1 MNGSK
6 KFFGY
11 KAAVGAFLVMF
22 VNLGAC
28 TTLGIFL
35 SSLSEYSGW
44 DLGMVGYIGTVN
56 TIGNVILSMVAVKAL
71 SKFGAKTTMLISVL
85 ACALHVHFYTFATPG
100 PTSPALFSTTSPVS
114 SPPSPSPSARTPSA
128 PA

>member
-28 TTLGIFL
+28 TTLGIVL
-35 SSLSEYSGW
+35 SSLSE
-44 DLGMVGYIGTVN
+44 
-56 TIGNVILSMVAVKAL
+56 
-71 SKFGAKTTMLISVL
+71 
-85 ACALHVHFYTFATPG
+85 
-100 PTSPALFSTTSPVS
+100 
-114 SPPSPSPSARTPSA
+114 
-128 PA
+128 

>member
-56 TIGNVILSMVAVKAL
+56 TIGNVILNDEQLTRRLVALGWDTLEVHDDTGRYGCRWKL
-71 SKFGAKTTMLISVL
+71 IDHVNLNLMLQ
-85 ACALHVHFYTFATPG
+85 
-100 PTSPALFSTTSPVS
+100 
-114 SPPSPSPSARTPSA
+114 
-128 PA
+128 

>member
-1 MNGSK
+1 MKESG

-35 SSLSEYSGW
+35 TSLSEYSGW

-56 TIGNVILSMVAVKAL
+56 TIGNVVLSLVAVKAL
-71 SKFGAKTTMLISVL
+71 SKYGARVTMLISII
-85 ACALHVHFYTFATPG
+85 ACAAHVHFYTFATPA
-100 PTSPALFSTTSPVS
+100 PTCRAWCSIT
-114 SPPSPSPSARTPSA
+114 
-128 PA
+128 

>member
-1 MNGSK
+1 MKESG

-35 SSLSEYSGW
+35 TSLSEYSGW

-56 TIGNVILSMVAVKAL
+56 TIGNVVLSLVAIKFL
-71 SKFGAKTTMLISVL
+71 SKFGAKVTMLVSII
-85 ACALHVHFYTFATPG
+85 ACAAHVHFSAWFRRG
-100 PTSPALFSTTSPVS
+100 QQHRSRRHRHRLFGQ
-114 SPPSPSPSARTPSA
+114 A
-128 PA
+128 PAAVIPLL

>member
-1 MNGSK
+1 MKESG

-35 SSLSEYSGW
+35 TSLSEYAA
-44 DLGMVGYIGTVN
+44 GT
-56 TIGNVILSMVAVKAL
+56 SAW
-71 SKFGAKTTMLISVL
+71 S
-85 ACALHVHFYTFATPG
+85 AT
-100 PTSPALFSTTSPVS
+100 
-114 SPPSPSPSARTPSA
+114 SAR
-128 PA
+128 